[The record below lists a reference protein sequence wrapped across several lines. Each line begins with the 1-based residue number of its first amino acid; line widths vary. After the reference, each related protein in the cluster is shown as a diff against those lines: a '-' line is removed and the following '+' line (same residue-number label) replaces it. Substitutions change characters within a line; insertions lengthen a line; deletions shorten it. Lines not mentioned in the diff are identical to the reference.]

1 MTAVRTAFV
10 RGAHP
15 IPHTPNLEG
24 TEMSG
29 TTPQLQ
35 SSATDASDVVIRLT
49 GITKRF
55 PGIVANDAIS
65 LDIRR
70 GEVHCL
76 LGENGAG
83 KSTLISI
90 LAGLQQ
96 PDEGTIEVDGEETTL
111 SSPAVSIAKGIGVVY
126 QHSALIPT
134 LTVLENLMLSE
145 KGRFL
150 LDRAGAAARL
160 AELSGLLG
168 AEIDP
173 NMLAGDLGLGQQQQ
187 VEIAKAM
194 WKGSEVLILDE
205 PTSMLTPQA
214 VDSLVESVN
223 RLKSEGL
230 AVIFISHKL
239 HEAYAIGD
247 AVTILRAGYVAGRI
261 EPAEMHGM
269 TEEEA
274 KNRILESMFGTNPE
288 ALSDEEA
295 EAAGVAETVR
305 RAEIA
310 DDAPVV
316 LGIAGLS
323 TSSDSAE
330 VPVTDINLEIRAGE
344 ILGVA
349 GIDGH
354 GQRHLAEAIAG
365 QRAPRAGRVLLD
377 GSDVTGLKVKARQ
390 NLGVRYVTDDRLH
403 EGIVGSLSVALNLV
417 LKKVGESPYW
427 RFGRMDRNA
436 VHDEAD
442 TQIAAY
448 EIRTPSKFT
457 RAGTLSGGNIQKILL
472 ARELSHDPRVVI
484 FHKPTYGLDLKTVY
498 RVRETVREFARSGGA
513 VLLISTDLDELAE
526 LSDRIAVVSNGRT
539 VGQVQNDGDRVT
551 ERVGEMMVG
560 SVEVPGSEDLIGTER
575 ADV

>member
-1 MTAVRTAFV
+1 
-10 RGAHP
+10 
-15 IPHTPNLEG
+15 
-24 TEMSG
+24 MSG
-29 TTPQLQ
+29 TTP
-35 SSATDASDVVIRLT
+35 SRPSGANDAHDVAIRLT

-96 PDEGTIEVDGEETTL
+96 PDEGTIEVDGEETVL

-134 LTVLENLMLSE
+134 LTVLENLMLSDE
-145 KGRFL
+145 GRFF
-150 LDRAGAAARL
+150 LDRAGASARL

-173 NMLAGDLGLGQQQQ
+173 DMLAGDLGLGQQQQ

-214 VDSLVESVN
+214 VESLVESVN

-247 AVTILRAGYVAGRI
+247 SVTILRAGYVAGRI
-261 EPAEMHGM
+261 APAEMHAM
-269 TEEEA
+269 TEDQA
-274 KNRILESMFGTNPE
+274 KSRILESMFGTNPE
-288 ALSDEEA
+288 ALSEEEA
-295 EAAGVAETVR
+295 EAAGAAETVR
-305 RAEIA
+305 RAAIA
-310 DDAPVV
+310 DDAPVLLSV
-316 LGIAGLS
+316 AGLS
-323 TSSDSAE
+323 TGSDSAE
-330 VPVTDINLEIRAGE
+330 VPVTDITLDIRAGE

-365 QRAPRAGRVLLD
+365 QRPPRAGRVILD
-377 GSDVTGLKVKARQ
+377 GTDITGLRVKARQ

-403 EGIVGSLSVALNLV
+403 EGIVGNLSVALNLV
-417 LKKVGESPYW
+417 LKKVGEAPYW
-427 RFGRMDRNA
+427 RFGRMDREA
-436 VHDEAD
+436 VHEEAD

-539 VGQVQNDGDRVT
+539 IGEVQNDGDRVT
-551 ERVGEMMVG
+551 ERVGEIMVG
-560 SVEVPGSEDLIGTER
+560 SAEAAGPEQATGTER
-575 ADV
+575 AHV